1 MSSQYGRGGEG
12 GTDVGAAEDAAH
24 GAEACAVEGEAH
36 VRDERRGPAAR
47 TALGQRER
55 APPPSLL
62 LPLPMSLLYT
72 HSVDRSR
79 SESADTISERTRITL
94 SVKTD
99 VCPIGRTSLPR
110 AVRICTWEGGGRG
123 GTVGHRCRR
132 IRPGRSARPTC
143 GAGAASRLCRFSSG
157 LERMYVKIRGPDVK
171 MRGTAGG
178 CRGEWSSRKK
188 DAVVDNRARRLQE
201 EVERGVRHA
210 DLRARAAHVTRPA
223 PTRERAPTP
232 HLPY

>member
-1 MSSQYGRGGEG
+1 MARKPVRLKAKRTCATS
-12 GTDVGAAEDAAH
+12 GAAQL
-24 GAEACAVEGEAH
+24 
-36 VRDERRGPAAR
+36 RGP
-47 TALGQRER
+47 LSVRER

-72 HSVDRSR
+72 PSVDRSR

-132 IRPGRSARPTC
+132 IRPGRSARPTFFSARPTV
-143 GAGAASRLCRFSSG
+143 GAYAASRLCRFSSG

>member
-1 MSSQYGRGGEG
+1 M
-12 GTDVGAAEDAAH
+12 
-24 GAEACAVEGEAH
+24 
-36 VRDERRGPAAR
+36 
-47 TALGQRER
+47 
-55 APPPSLL
+55 
-62 LPLPMSLLYT
+62 
-72 HSVDRSR
+72 
-79 SESADTISERTRITL
+79 
-94 SVKTD
+94 
-99 VCPIGRTSLPR
+99 
-110 AVRICTWEGGGRG
+110 
-123 GTVGHRCRR
+123 GHRCRR
-132 IRPGRSARPTC
+132 IRPGRSARPTFFSARPTV
-143 GAGAASRLCRFSSG
+143 GAYAASRLCRFSSG

-232 HLPY
+232 HRPDEPDTPRPSSRTNRTRLVPPPRQSPCRAARPASCRVPARRAGARGGAGRRRPARRPRGFHARSRGARCGIRHLSAS